1 MYYQP
6 PTSRLPQY
14 NNQLHLTTCS
24 SITIEEEDNDSYI
37 SKNDYKNS
45 NIIHKNTTKVSITTS
60 LTERTGFQIH
70 KPTRSQPKRIIAMD
84 KRKFENNYKQN
95 TNLKNKSKTKDDR
108 FYSLQ
113 LVTPSRIQTSIHQTK
128 LTSIIQ
134 DNDKISFGNN
144 INNKDKFST
153 RIIFSNTNGLNFDTD
168 SHSLH
173 ELLISS
179 QKYNTYILLL
189 VETDTHWKN
198 KRAYDNFRKTIAQ
211 H

>member
-1 MYYQP
+1 
-6 PTSRLPQY
+6 
-14 NNQLHLTTCS
+14 
-24 SITIEEEDNDSYI
+24 
-37 SKNDYKNS
+37 
-45 NIIHKNTTKVSITTS
+45 
-60 LTERTGFQIH
+60 
-70 KPTRSQPKRIIAMD
+70 MD

-113 LVTPSRIQTSIHQTK
+113 LVTPARIQTSIHQTK

-134 DNDKISFGNN
+134 DNDNIPFGNN
-144 INNKDKFST
+144 INNKDKFPT

-189 VETDTHWKN
+189 VETNTHWKN

-211 H
+211 HWKGTVVTISETNLSWDSIYKPGGTAIIVNNNVRSRKLKSGEDGYCLGR